1 MQPLTLTSNFN
12 GGYYSSS
19 NSLKLN
25 QIPLE
30 CDSDSSAGKFSDF
43 AFFIGNLVNLVHN
56 LVYWKFVDSI
66 LVPFEWKVSVISV
79 DRFFRVLRLGISSLE
94 FQIDHLRL
102 NFSTNSLIE
111 FGQIFVFLVAADVN
125 CVNLLN
131 QTILIIHWIISNW
144 ISNFHNNISD
154 RESLRLLTTCYR
166 WVIRLSVTH
175 NSLVIFESQFMW
187 VIICRKVSSA
197 VGPSLCSLDSDSIQK
212 QSRGSF
218 KSLEVYNWNFLV
230 PG

>member
-43 AFFIGNLVNLVHN
+43 AFFIGNLVNFVNLVHN

-66 LVPFEWKVSVISV
+66 WVPFEWKVSVISV

-102 NFSTNSLIE
+102 NISTNSLIE

-125 CVNLLN
+125 CVNLLKPFDYP
-131 QTILIIHWIISNW
+131 L
-144 ISNFHNNISD
+144 NNIQ
-154 RESLRLLTTCYR
+154 LNLQLP
-166 WVIRLSVTH
+166 
-175 NSLVIFESQFMW
+175 Q
-187 VIICRKVSSA
+187 
-197 VGPSLCSLDSDSIQK
+197 
-212 QSRGSF
+212 
-218 KSLEVYNWNFLV
+218 
-230 PG
+230 